1 MSEQTFLVDVFIS
14 ASVPPDSTLQPAI
27 LGDDYL
33 IDFSNASSVVITFPP
48 SAQRVPFT
56 VIVLPDNVPEGDE
69 AFIASSE
76 PSVGN
81 SPVYLLPS
89 ELSPE
94 SVIVITGGGPP
105 ISE

>member
-1 MSEQTFLVDVFIS
+1 MSEQTFLINVIVS

-56 VIVLPDNVPEGDE
+56 VIILPDNVPEGDE

-76 PSVGN
+76 PSDG
-81 SPVYLLPS
+81 SPAYLLPS

-94 SVIVITGGGPP
+94 SVIVITDGGPP